1 MDHPSTRRN
10 FLGTGS
16 TIAAGTV
23 VAGVSRAAGAPG
35 PPQAPEPDPDY
46 PRDRPSAG
54 GPVGSPTD
62 RGKLVPGLRQ
72 PGLPPVSVVAPDVPK
87 LPWTLRDGAKE
98 FHLIAMPV
106 KREFLPHLEMDV
118 WGFNGSMPG
127 PMIEVNQGDRVRII
141 VENRLPEDTSIHWH
155 SLEIPVSQDGVP
167 GLVQDFI
174 PPGEAFV
181 YEFTLHQHGT
191 FFYHAHVAMQE
202 AMGMVGPF
210 IIHPREAYVPVCDQD
225 FLLITQEFQILP
237 NTTIPDSQ
245 GMEFNFLTFNGRCAP
260 LTTPIVVKLGHRI
273 RLRLVNF
280 STADHH
286 PIHLHGHTWWVTGT
300 EGGRIP
306 EPGWIPGNNVLVGV
320 AQARDVEFIANNP
333 GDWIMHCHMFHH
345 TMNHMVSMAGPMMRV
360 PPGDPRG
367 RVPGFPQNMEGGMGA
382 GMNMEMPMGSEKGE
396 GMAMDM
402 SIPEDDLRP
411 LARREARGMRRDWSH
426 VKGLTTIVRVLPPD
440 LYDKVMTGDE
450 PLPAGSS
457 ISGPI
462 PPRRKMV

>member
-1 MDHPSTRRN
+1 MPSIPA
-10 FLGTGS
+10 TGPAPADRS
-16 TIAAGTV
+16 AARPIG
-23 VAGVSRAAGAPG
+23 ASSSRAC
-35 PPQAPEPDPDY
+35 ES
-46 PRDRPSAG
+46 RDSRRSR
-54 GPVGSPTD
+54 S
-62 RGKLVPGLRQ
+62 
-72 PGLPPVSVVAPDVPK
+72 SAPDVPK

-141 VENRLPEDTSIHWH
+141 VENRLPEPTSIHWH

-202 AMGMVGPF
+202 AMGMVGLF
-210 IIHPREAYVPVCDQD
+210 IIHPREAYEPVCDQD
-225 FLLITQEFQILP
+225 FALITQEFQILP
-237 NTTIPDSQ
+237 NATIPDSQ

-260 LTTPIVVKLGHRI
+260 LTTPIVVKLGHRV

-360 PPGDPRG
+360 PPDDPARPCPRLPAEHGRRHDDGDADGSRPGPGHGHGHVGPRG
-367 RVPGFPQNMEGGMGA
+367 RHP
-382 GMNMEMPMGSEKGE
+382 
-396 GMAMDM
+396 
-402 SIPEDDLRP
+402 
-411 LARREARGMRRDWSH
+411 
-426 VKGLTTIVRVLPPD
+426 
-440 LYDKVMTGDE
+440 
-450 PLPAGSS
+450 PAGPTRGRGACGATGRTSRASRRSS
-457 ISGPI
+457 ASC
-462 PPRRKMV
+462 RRTSTTRS

>member
-1 MDHPSTRRN
+1 MDKTTTRRG
-10 FLGTGS
+10 FLTSGPVVGAGLVACGSQGAAQGTELQD
-16 TIAAGTV
+16 
-23 VAGVSRAAGAPG
+23 RKEPPG
-35 PPQAPEPDPDY
+35 DY
-46 PRDRPSAG
+46 PRDRPGAG

-62 RGKLVPGLRQ
+62 RGKLVPGLRK
-72 PGLPPVSVVAPDVPK
+72 PGLPPVPVQAPDLTK

-118 WGFNGSMPG
+118 WGFNGTMPG
-127 PMIEVNQGDRVRII
+127 PVIEVNQGDRVRII
-141 VENRLPEDTSIHWH
+141 VENRLPELTSIHWH
-155 SLEIPVSQDGVP
+155 SLEVPVSQDGVP

-202 AMGMVGPF
+202 AMGMVGFF
-210 IIHPREAYVPVCDQD
+210 IIHPRETYEPVCDQD
-225 FLLITQEFQILP
+225 FALIAQEFQILP
-237 NTTIPDSQ
+237 NTSIPNSQ
-245 GMEFNFLTFNGRCAP
+245 GMDFNFLTFNGRCAP
-260 LTTPIVVKLGHRI
+260 LTTPLVVKLGHRV

-306 EPGWIPGNNVLVGV
+306 ESAWIPGNNVLIGV

-345 TMNHMVSMAGPMMRV
+345 TMNHMVSMAGPMTRV
-360 PPGDPRG
+360 APDDPRG
-367 RVPGFPQNMEGGMGA
+367 LVPGFPQNMESGMG
-382 GMNMEMPMGSEKGE
+382 ME
-396 GMAMDM
+396 
-402 SIPEDDLRP
+402 IPEDDPRR
-411 LARREARGMRRDWSH
+411 LARREARGMRHDWSH

-440 LYDKVMTGDE
+440 LYDKVMSSDE

-457 ISGPI
+457 IFGPI
-462 PPRRKMV
+462 PLRRKMT

>member
-1 MDHPSTRRN
+1 MNHSSTRRD
-10 FLGTGS
+10 FLGTGPAV
-16 TIAAGTV
+16 AAGLMAVGADRT
-23 VAGVSRAAGAPG
+23 ASAAV
-35 PPQAPEPDPDY
+35 PPQAPDPATDY
-46 PRDRPSAG
+46 PRDRPGLG

-72 PGLPPVSVVAPDVPK
+72 PGLPPVPVVTPDLAK
-87 LPWTLRDGAKE
+87 LPWTFRDGAKE

-127 PMIEVNQGDRVRII
+127 SMIEVNQGDRVRII
-141 VENRLPEDTSIHWH
+141 VENRLPEATSIHWH
-155 SLEIPVSQDGVP
+155 SLEVPVSQDGVP

-181 YEFTLHQHGT
+181 YEFVLHQHGT

-202 AMGMVGPF
+202 AMGMVGLF
-210 IIHPREAYVPVCDQD
+210 IIHPKAAYEPVVDQD
-225 FLLITQEFQILP
+225 FALITQEFQILP
-237 NTTIPDSQ
+237 NATIPNSQ
-245 GMEFNFLTFNGRCAP
+245 GMDFNFLTFNGRCAP
-260 LTTPIVVKLGHRI
+260 LTTPIVVKLGHRV

-306 EPGWIPGNNVLVGV
+306 ESAWIPGNNVLIGV

-333 GDWIMHCHMFHH
+333 GDWVMHCHMFHH

-360 PPGDPRG
+360 PEDDPRAA
-367 RVPGFPQNMEGGMGA
+367 VPGFPQNMEGGMKMEG
-382 GMNMEMPMGSEKGE
+382 GMNMGGGMPME
-396 GMAMDM
+396 M

-411 LARREARGMRRDWSH
+411 LAKRESRGMRRDWSH
-426 VKGLTTIVRVLPPD
+426 IKGLTTVVRVLPPD
-440 LYDKVMTGDE
+440 LYDKVVSGDD
-450 PLPAGSS
+450 PLPPGSS
-457 ISGPI
+457 IFGPI
-462 PPRRKMV
+462 PPRRTMSMKHG

>member
-1 MDHPSTRRN
+1 MDKTTTRRD
-10 FLGTGS
+10 FLTAGPAVGAGLMASGSHRPAQGTES
-16 TIAAGTV
+16 
-23 VAGVSRAAGAPG
+23 
-35 PPQAPEPDPDY
+35 PERPSPLGDY
-46 PRDRPSAG
+46 PRDRPGAG

-62 RGKLVPGLRQ
+62 RGKLVPGLRK
-72 PGLPPVSVVAPDVPK
+72 PGLPPVPVEAPDLTK

-106 KREFLPHLEMDV
+106 KREFLPHLEMEV
-118 WGFNGSMPG
+118 WGFNGTMPG

-141 VENRLPEDTSIHWH
+141 VENRLPEFTSIHWH

-167 GLVQDFI
+167 GLVQDFV

-202 AMGMVGPF
+202 AMGMVGLF
-210 IIHPREAYVPVCDQD
+210 IIHPKEAYEPVCDQD
-225 FLLITQEFQILP
+225 FALITQEFQILP
-237 NTTIPDSQ
+237 NTSIPNSQ
-245 GMEFNFLTFNGRCAP
+245 GMDFNFLTFNGRCAP
-260 LTTPIVVKLGHRI
+260 LTTPLVVKLGHRV

-306 EPGWIPGNNVLVGV
+306 ESGWIPGNNVLIGV

-333 GDWIMHCHMFHH
+333 GDWVMHCHMFHH
-345 TMNHMVSMAGPMMRV
+345 TMNHMVSMAGPMTRV
-360 PPGDPRG
+360 APDDPRSL
-367 RVPGFPQNMEGGMGA
+367 VPGFPQNMEAGMG
-382 GMNMEMPMGSEKGE
+382 ME
-396 GMAMDM
+396 
-402 SIPEDDLRP
+402 IPEDDIRP

-426 VKGLTTIVRVLPPD
+426 IKGLTTIVRVLPPD
-440 LYDKVMTGDE
+440 LYDKVMSSDE
-450 PLPAGSS
+450 PLPPGSS
-457 ISGPI
+457 IFGPI
-462 PPRRKMV
+462 PPRRKMT